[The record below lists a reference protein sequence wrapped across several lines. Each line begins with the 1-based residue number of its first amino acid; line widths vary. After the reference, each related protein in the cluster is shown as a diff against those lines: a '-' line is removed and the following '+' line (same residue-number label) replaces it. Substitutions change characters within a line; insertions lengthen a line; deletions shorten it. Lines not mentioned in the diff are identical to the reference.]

1 MIPDSPVNPSSARN
15 PNKERT
21 VEWWQEEIK
30 KGLLYQELYGR
41 PSEWRRFRAY
51 YRHQWAP
58 GTSMPLNMIFSI
70 IRSMIPQVYF
80 RNPRIFVTPT
90 KPGMEMHA
98 KTVEAVDN
106 YLLRELGIKEQMKRI
121 IRDAGIQGSSVL
133 WRGYDSEFGY
143 DTSNLDPMTG
153 DSTLTYLDKKGYRI
167 EYNQYVNPGM
177 PWAMRSDL
185 ESTVLPW
192 GCRDVKNAE
201 WVALRVIRK
210 LDDVKADPKYRGATS
225 LPPVKISRGNQD
237 NEMTRLFENDEY
249 CELWEIHDVKTGSIK
264 VVVLDYPKF
273 LRDEDDE
280 LQIEGLPFH
289 WFVFNEDPIFPWG
302 IPDARIIEPQQLEM
316 NESRK
321 LAMYHRRVAI
331 MKMLYKKGAIKPEE
345 IEKLLDEDVKAA
357 IAVESDSGSIREAIE
372 FVQSS
377 VPQDL
382 HQWVDILRNDMRE
395 ITGYSRNQMGMPMGD
410 RTTATEAKI
419 VSGAHEIR
427 VDERRDQA
435 ADFLT
440 DVVRGINQT
449 VFKFWNTRRVVQI
462 VGPSGLP
469 GWVQYTGE
477 EIKGEY
483 NYRVDPNN
491 GMPISGETRKQDG
504 AQLLQLW
511 GAIGKGA
518 PPPPELSKFIFSN
531 YEGINVD
538 ALVQQLSLM
547 FGQNVAGMPGGSP
560 ENPATLGQALQ
571 GGPGV
576 SPALASAG
584 APSGPPRPPQ

>member
-21 VEWWQEEIK
+21 VMWWQEEIK
-30 KGLLYQELYGR
+30 KGLLYQELYGK
-41 PSEWRRFRAY
+41 PSEWRRFRSY

-70 IRSMIPQVYF
+70 IRAMIPQVYF
-80 RNPRIFVTPT
+80 RNPKIYVTPT

-106 YLLRELGIKEQMKRI
+106 YLIQELNIKETMKRV
-121 IRDAGIQGSSVL
+121 IRDAGIQGSAVL
-133 WRGYDSEFGY
+133 WRGYDSEYGY
-143 DTSNLDPMTG
+143 DLNNLDPLTG
-153 DSTLTYLDKKGYRI
+153 DSTLTYLDKRGYRI

-192 GCRDVKNAE
+192 GTRDVENSE

-210 LDDVKADPKYRGATS
+210 LDDVKADPKYKGAKD
-225 LPPVKISRGNQD
+225 LPPIRISRGNAD

-249 CELWEIHDVKTGSIK
+249 CELWEIHDVKTGTVK
-264 VVVLDYPKF
+264 VVILDHPDF
-273 LRDEDDE
+273 LRDDIDE
-280 LQIEGLPFH
+280 LQTGDLPFH
-289 WFVFNEDPIFPWG
+289 WFTFNEDPIFPWG

-316 NESRK
+316 NETRK
-321 LAMYHRRVAI
+321 MAMYHRRVAV
-331 MKMLYKKGAIKPEE
+331 MKMLYKKGSIKPEE
-345 IEKLLDEDVKAA
+345 VEKLLDEDVKAA
-357 IAVESDSGSIREAIE
+357 IAVESDGGSIREVVE
-372 FVQSS
+372 FVQSQ

-382 HQWVDILRNDMRE
+382 HQWVDICRNDIRE
-395 ITGYSRNQMGMPMGD
+395 ITGFSRNQMGQTMGD

-440 DVVRGINQT
+440 KVVRGLNKS
-449 VFKFWNTRRVVQI
+449 VFKFWGGKRVVQV

-469 GWVQYTGE
+469 GWIEYSGE
-477 EIKGEY
+477 EIEGEY

-491 GMPISGETRKQDG
+491 GMPVSGETRKQDG

-511 GAIGKGA
+511 GGVSNGA
-518 PPPPELSKFIFSN
+518 PLPPELAKFVFSN

-538 ALVQQLSLM
+538 ALVQQMSM
-547 FGQNVAGMPGGSP
+547 YTGQNVGDMPGGSP
-560 ENPATLGQALQ
+560 ERPASMDQAA
-571 GGPGV
+571 GGGRGV
-576 SPALASAG
+576 SPAFASAG
-584 APSGPPRPPQ
+584 APITPPGPPQ

>member
-1 MIPDSPVNPSSARN
+1 M
-15 PNKERT
+15 
-21 VEWWQEEIK
+21 WWQEEIK
-30 KGLLYQELYGR
+30 KGLLYQELYGK
-41 PSEWRRFRAY
+41 PSEWRRFRSY

-58 GTSMPLNMIFSI
+58 GTSMPLNMVFSI
-70 IRSMIPQVYF
+70 IRAMIPQVYF
-80 RNPRIFVTPT
+80 RNPKIYVTPT

-106 YLLRELGIKEQMKRI
+106 YLIQELNIKETMKRV
-121 IRDAGIQGSSVL
+121 IRDAGIQGSAVL
-133 WRGYDSEFGY
+133 WRGYDSEYGY
-143 DTSNLDPMTG
+143 DLSNLDPLTG
-153 DSTLTYLDKKGYRI
+153 DSTLTYLDKRGYRI

-192 GCRDVKNAE
+192 GTRDVENAE

-210 LDDVKADPKYRGATS
+210 LDDVKADPKYKGAKD
-225 LPPVKISRGNQD
+225 LPPIRISRGNAD

-249 CELWEIHDVKTGSIK
+249 CELWEIHDVKTGTVK
-264 VVVLDYPKF
+264 VVILDHPNF
-273 LRDEDDE
+273 LRDDIDE
-280 LQIEGLPFH
+280 LQTGDLPFH
-289 WFVFNEDPIFPWG
+289 WFTFNEDPIFPWG

-316 NESRK
+316 NETRK
-321 LAMYHRRVAI
+321 MAMYHRRVAV

-345 IEKLLDEDVKAA
+345 VEKLLDEDVKAA
-357 IAVESDSGSIREAIE
+357 IAVEADGGSIREVVE
-372 FVQSS
+372 FVQSQ

-382 HQWVDILRNDMRE
+382 HQWVDICRNDIRE
-395 ITGYSRNQMGMPMGD
+395 ITGFSRNQMGQTMGD

-440 DVVRGINQT
+440 KVVRGLNKS
-449 VFKFWNTRRVVQI
+449 VFKFWGGKRVVQV

-469 GWVQYTGE
+469 GWIEYSGA
-477 EIKGEY
+477 EIEGEY

-491 GMPISGETRKQDG
+491 GMPVSGETRKQDG

-511 GAIGKGA
+511 GGVSNGA
-518 PPPPELSKFIFSN
+518 PLPPELAKFVFSN

-538 ALVQQLSLM
+538 ALVQQMSM
-547 FGQNVAGMPGGSP
+547 YTGQNVGDMPGGSP
-560 ENPATLGQALQ
+560 ERPASMDQAA
-571 GGPGV
+571 GGGRGV
-576 SPALASAG
+576 SPAFASAG
-584 APSGPPRPPQ
+584 APITPPGPPQ